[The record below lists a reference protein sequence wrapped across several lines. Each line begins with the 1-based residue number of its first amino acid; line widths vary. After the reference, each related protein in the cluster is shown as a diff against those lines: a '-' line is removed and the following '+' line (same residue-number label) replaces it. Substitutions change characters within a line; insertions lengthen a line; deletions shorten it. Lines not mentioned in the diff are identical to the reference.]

1 MVAWAGMV
9 VAEPR
14 PWRIAA
20 FFDVDR
26 TLVRGSSIVALAGP
40 LCRAGLL
47 PRRALL
53 GAAVRGLQFS
63 ARGFD
68 EAEVQRAVG
77 RIGAAV
83 RGMDAAELR
92 RVTDRAIPR
101 VLGPRLYA
109 EALQLIAWHRA
120 RGHLVF
126 LVSAS
131 THELIDRL
139 GSIVGADGV
148 VASEAD
154 VVAGRYT
161 GTVALCHGAAKLE
174 AVRHLAAAYRV
185 DLESSF
191 AYGDGAGDIPMLLA
205 VGHPTAVNADRRLR
219 ATAARHGW
227 PQLRFRARDELS
239 WLDDPGWPLASG
251 WTAGPPRRGEAGEV
265 LLTGELPPE
274 GASTPAY

>member
-1 MVAWAGMV
+1 MV

-47 PRRALL
+47 PKRALL
-53 GAAVRGLQFS
+53 GAAIRGLQFS
-63 ARGFD
+63 TRGFD
-68 EAEVQRAVG
+68 EEEVQQAVH

-83 RGMDAAELR
+83 RGMDAVQLR
-92 RVTDRAIPR
+92 RVADRAIPR
-101 VLGPRLYA
+101 VLGPRVYG

-131 THELIDRL
+131 THELIDKL

-148 VASEAD
+148 VASEAEI
-154 VVAGRYT
+154 VAGRYT

-174 AVRHLAAAYRV
+174 AVRQLAAAHRV

-205 VGHPTAVNADRRLR
+205 VGHPTAVNPDRRLR

-227 PQLRFRARDELS
+227 PQLRFRARDGLS
-239 WLDDPGWPLASG
+239 WLDDPGWPLGAG

-265 LLTGELPPE
+265 LLATELPAE
-274 GASTPAY
+274 AVSTPAY